1 MIPCAHSLNNFL
13 HDYFPFIKINLV
25 IELAKREQCPPTH
38 YPKNCDLQNL
48 IQQSKL
54 LTKEYF
60 LLSFDSKQSLNQRIK
75 CPSLVLGFLHLSDT
89 IAYFFNQY

>member
-38 YPKNCDLQNL
+38 YLKRCDLQNL
-48 IQQSKL
+48 I
-54 LTKEYF
+54 
-60 LLSFDSKQSLNQRIK
+60 
-75 CPSLVLGFLHLSDT
+75 H
-89 IAYFFNQY
+89 